1 MEKPPLPPPPPAA
14 KKKNKDSASNTK
26 KERSSPSA
34 GPSLPSTDKTDASM
48 VAGIEEV
55 PKW

>member
-1 MEKPPLPPPPPAA
+1 MEKPPPTPPPAA
-14 KKKNKDSASNTK
+14 KKNKNKDSASNK
-26 KERSSPSA
+26 KKKSSPSA